1 MSSNQECKW
10 WAFLSLAIWFPLSPK
25 LQNGERSDD
34 GRRVKVYKKNC
45 IKSEDGQ
52 SKKKVGFSK
61 CIGNFLVGDTSWRRK
76 QKFRWKQKIF
86 SFCKEAVV
94 MHFWS
99 FSLVWVVHWMHEE
112 KQQPNGDCCKNFKSE
127 KDWTDLMLRHYPK
140 WLLHTYL
147 QNENGSAEG
156 KLLLA
161 RLRFASTAPR
171 AT

>member
-1 MSSNQECKW
+1 MLDKWALTRSVNEHFYRSPFDFHYRPNCKTVS
-10 WAFLSLAIWFPLSPK
+10 AK
-25 LQNGERSDD
+25 
-34 GRRVKVYKKNC
+34 RRVKVYKKNC

-52 SKKKVGFSK
+52 RKKKVGFSK

-112 KQQPNGDCCKNFKSE
+112 KQPNGDCCKNFKSE

-161 RLRFASTAPR
+161 RLYCSRYLGHVQ
-171 AT
+171 